1 MPPQAFK
8 IPTPTFNE
16 TPSARALISALSLAP
31 HPEGGY
37 FKRTHTNPTTIA
49 SPFPGQ
55 IDATRPLNTSI
66 QYLLT
71 AHSPI
76 GHFHKNRSL
85 IVHTAVRGRGRYV
98 LIHES
103 GKVETFVVGCDIE
116 GGEVVQWV
124 VEGGVWKASM
134 LEEGAEVL
142 LITEV
147 RLTC

>member
-1 MPPQAFK
+1 M
-8 IPTPTFNE
+8 
-16 TPSARALISALSLAP
+16 
-31 HPEGGY
+31 
-37 FKRTHTNPTTIA
+37 
-49 SPFPGQ
+49 
-55 IDATRPLNTSI
+55 
-66 QYLLT
+66 
-71 AHSPI
+71 
-76 GHFHKNRSL
+76 
-85 IVHTAVRGRGRYV
+85 HTAARGRGRYV